1 MLFVASSL
9 DPANRRDRLRLFN
22 LSKVKAMN
30 RKEINSAKSELRPFV
45 RSFLTISIPG
55 FGCGLSVE
63 YNDGHSAT
71 FHDSHE
77 VEQKVAEM
85 TERKELYWFHTAT
98 LEEINDEL
106 ASGGMP
112 SNETNI
118 DDARKS
124 LRALFAEMGLAK

>member
-1 MLFVASSL
+1 
-9 DPANRRDRLRLFN
+9 
-22 LSKVKAMN
+22 MN
-30 RKEINSAKSELRPFV
+30 RVQINSAKRALRPFV
-45 RSFLTISIPG
+45 RSFLTVSIPG
-55 FGCGLSVE
+55 FGYGLSVE

-71 FHDSHE
+71 FHNSHE

-98 LEEINDEL
+98 LEQINDEL
-106 ASGGMP
+106 AAGGMP

>member
-1 MLFVASSL
+1 
-9 DPANRRDRLRLFN
+9 
-22 LSKVKAMN
+22 MN
-30 RKEINSAKSELRPFV
+30 RKEINSAKSALRPFV
-45 RSFLTISIPG
+45 RSFLTVSIPG
-55 FGCGLSVE
+55 FGYGLSVE

-71 FHDSHE
+71 LFHLHE

-98 LEEINDEL
+98 LEQINDEL
-106 ASGGMP
+106 AAGGMP
-112 SNETNI
+112 SNETNL